1 MDKLVRKIE
10 VPLGIKAIEKAG
22 LYIVQK
28 KDLDRLA
35 EVAAD
40 AYQDYPLHNWFTKG
54 KYDAKASKLIMQ
66 ISLKTMTEDAVI
78 YADSEE
84 INGFAVWLPFGFTGS
99 KTLPFLMNGGLS
111 LIFHSGFGIIGRL
124 LTYETYAMN
133 LKKEFTENYDW
144 YLYNLSIKKDAQ
156 GKGIASK
163 LMRPMLQFCDDER
176 MVAYLETNKES
187 NVGLYR
193 HYGFDLMKEE
203 QIPKST
209 VTHYAMVRKP
219 KEQKW
224 KKRVN
229 IKPSSN
235 KTEANKMQNE
245 KKELLKKFK
254 TVIDDL
260 MDHYEEYT
268 DEEKAQIKE
277 IFQKVAELN
286 TILDKYDIE
295 AKFDWNEYFTLV
307 GQCFDSTPYIF

>member
-10 VPLGIKAIEKAG
+10 IPLAKNAIEKAG
-22 LYIVQK
+22 LYLVEE

-35 EVAAD
+35 DIAAD
-40 AYQDYPLHNWFTKG
+40 AYQDYPLHNWFTNG
-54 KYDAKASKLIMQ
+54 TYDKIASKLIMQ

-84 INGFAVWLPFGFTGS
+84 MNGFAVWLPLGFTGS
-99 KTLPFLMNGGLS
+99 KTLPFLISGGLK
-111 LIFHSGFGIIGRL
+111 LILHSGLGIIGRL
-124 LTYETYAMN
+124 LTYENYAMN

-219 KEQKW
+219 KE
-224 KKRVN
+224 
-229 IKPSSN
+229 
-235 KTEANKMQNE
+235 
-245 KKELLKKFK
+245 LK
-254 TVIDDL
+254 
-260 MDHYEEYT
+260 
-268 DEEKAQIKE
+268 
-277 IFQKVAELN
+277 
-286 TILDKYDIE
+286 
-295 AKFDWNEYFTLV
+295 
-307 GQCFDSTPYIF
+307 